1 MSDQNAE
8 TADGLGLAE
17 AIALLRDDLLRARA
31 AGAAWG
37 VQLPVDSMTV
47 VLTVTATKSVDG
59 GPRFMVPVVGAGLR
73 EGGDRTQRSEQT
85 VTVVF
90 GAPVDSDGLPVKVAS
105 ASDVLKG

>member
-1 MSDQNAE
+1 
-8 TADGLGLAE
+8 DGLGLAE

-59 GPRFMVPVVGAGLR
+59 EPRFMVPVVGAGTR
-73 EGGDRTQRSEQT
+73 GRRDRTEQS

-105 ASDVLKG
+105 ASDALKG

>member
-37 VQLPVDSMTV
+37 VQLDSMTV

>member
-37 VQLPVDSMTV
+37 R
-47 VLTVTATKSVDG
+47 ADG
-59 GPRFMVPVVGAGLR
+59 H
-73 EGGDRTQRSEQT
+73 
-85 VTVVF
+85 
-90 GAPVDSDGLPVKVAS
+90 SDEVC
-105 ASDVLKG
+105 